1 MRISPREYWRLLAV
15 YLKPQW
21 KLVGLLALLL
31 LSTTALQLVS
41 PLILRQFID
50 RALEG
55 TTLQTL
61 LLIASL
67 YIGFAILLQVIKL
80 FETWSA
86 EYVGWTAT
94 NNLRADLAL
103 HVLGQDM
110 SFHNQHTPGG
120 LIERVDGD
128 VFTLGNFFSRFIIN
142 VLGNLLL
149 TIGVVVLLTRIDWRI
164 GLTVG
169 LFASVT
175 IATLMIFGRFTSR
188 RFAAAREASA
198 ELMGFLEERIGGT
211 EDIRSAGATAYVMR
225 RNHEFARAYYQRHKS
240 AMILGSASFSTSN
253 LLTVIG
259 MALSLGVAAT
269 LYRDGAVS
277 LGTVFVVFQFT
288 QLLVQPVEE
297 ISRQLRDFQQATA
310 SIGRIRELQQIEPTI
325 VDEPGAHLPPGPL
338 AVDFDGVTFGYGP
351 DEPTLRD
358 VSFHLAPRQVLGIVG
373 RTGSGKSTTIRLLF
387 RLYDPDRGAIRLGD
401 VDLRECALTDIRS
414 RVALVTQEIQLFHAT
429 VRDNLTLFDRS
440 IPDARIE
447 EALVQLGLDAWRA
460 TLPDGLDTVLASGG
474 GGVSAG
480 EAQLLALARVFLRD
494 PDVVILDEASSR
506 LDPATEA
513 RLERAIDILFNGR
526 TAIVIAHRLATVRR
540 ADEVLVMADGR
551 ILEHG
556 DRETLASD
564 PTSRFAEMLRTG
576 HDLVTS
582 AEARP

>member
-21 KLVGLLALLL
+21 KLAGLLALLL
-31 LSTTALQLVS
+31 LTSTGLQLVS

-55 TTLQTL
+55 TTLETL
-61 LLIASL
+61 LLIAGL

-94 NNLRADLAL
+94 NNLRADLAR
-103 HVLGQDM
+103 HVLGLDM
-110 SFHNQHTPGG
+110 SFHNAHTPGG

-128 VFTLGNFFSRFIIN
+128 VFLLGNFFSRFIIN
-142 VLGNLLL
+142 VLGNVLL
-149 TIGVVVLLTRIDWRI
+149 TIGVIVLLSRIDWRI

-169 LFASVT
+169 LFAGIT

-211 EDIRSAGATAYVMR
+211 EDVRASGATAYVMR
-225 RNHEFARAYYQRHKS
+225 RNDEYARAHYQRHKS

-259 MALSLGVAAT
+259 MTLSLAVAAT
-269 LYRDGAVS
+269 LYRDGAIT

-297 ISRQLRDFQQATA
+297 ISRQLRDLQQATA
-310 SIGRIRELQQIEPTI
+310 SIGRIRELQRIEPTI
-325 VDEPGAHLPPGPL
+325 VDGPGTALPPGPL
-338 AVDFDGVTFGYGP
+338 AVDFDDVTFGYGP
-351 DEPTLRD
+351 DEPTLHD

-373 RTGSGKSTTIRLLF
+373 RTGSGKSTITRLLF
-387 RLYDPDRGAIRLGD
+387 RLYDPGQGAIRLSG

-414 RVALVTQEIQLFHAT
+414 RVALVTQEIQLFRAT

-447 EALVQLGLDAWRA
+447 EALVRLGLDTWRA
-460 TLPDGLDTVLASGG
+460 GLEDGLDTMLASGG

-480 EAQLLALARVFLRD
+480 EAQLLAFARVFLRD

-506 LDPATEA
+506 LDPSTEA
-513 RLERAIDILFNGR
+513 RLEHAIDILFEGR
-526 TAIVIAHRLATVRR
+526 TAIVIAHRLATVQR
-540 ADEVLVMADGR
+540 AGEVLVMADGR
-551 ILEHG
+551 IVEHG
-556 DRETLASD
+556 GREALAGD
-564 PTSRFAEMLRTG
+564 PASRFAEMLRAG
-576 HDLVTS
+576 HGLVASTEDR
-582 AEARP
+582 A

>member
-15 YLKPQW
+15 YLIPQ
-21 KLVGLLALLL
+21 KRLVALLALLL
-31 LSTTALQLVS
+31 LTATGLQLVS

-50 RALEG
+50 RALDG
-55 TTLQTL
+55 TALRTL
-61 LLIASL
+61 LVIAGL
-67 YIGFAILLQVIKL
+67 YIGFAILIQVIKL
-80 FETWSA
+80 LETWSA

-103 HVLGQDM
+103 HVLGLDM
-110 SFHNQHTPGG
+110 AFHNAHTPGN

-128 VFTLGNFFSRFIIN
+128 VFTLGNFFSRFIVN

-149 TIGVVVLLTRIDWRI
+149 TVGVVVLLARIDWRI

-169 LFASVT
+169 LFALVT
-175 IATLMIFGRFTSR
+175 IVTLMVFGRYTSR
-188 RFAAAREASA
+188 RFAAARQTSA

-211 EDIRSAGATAYVMR
+211 EDIRSAGATAYTMR

-240 AMILGSASFSTSN
+240 AMILGQMSWSTSN

-259 MALSLGVAAT
+259 MALSLGVAAM
-269 LYRDGAVS
+269 LYRNGAVT

-310 SIGRIRELQQIEPTI
+310 SIGRIRELQAVQPTI
-325 VDEPGAHLPPGPL
+325 VDGPGAALPPGPL
-338 AVDFDGVTFGYGP
+338 AVEFDRVTFGYGP

-358 VSFHLAPRQVLGIVG
+358 VSFRIEPRQVLGIVG
-373 RTGSGKSTTIRLLF
+373 RTGSGKSTITRLLF
-387 RLYDPDRGAIRLGD
+387 RLYDPARGAIRLGE
-401 VDLRECALTDIRS
+401 VDLRELRLADIRT

-440 IPDARIE
+440 ISDARIE
-447 EALVQLGLDAWRA
+447 EALVRLGLHEWRA
-460 TLPDGLDTVLASGG
+460 TLDEGLDTMLAAGG

-480 EAQLLALARVFLRD
+480 EAQLLAFARVFLRD

-513 RLERAIDILFNGR
+513 RLEQAIDTLFAGR
-526 TAIVIAHRLATVRR
+526 TAIVIAHRLATIAR

-551 ILEHG
+551 VVEHG
-556 DRETLASD
+556 DRAVLAAD
-564 PTSRFAEMLRTG
+564 PGSRFAEMLRTG
-576 HDLVTS
+576 QDLVTS
-582 AEARP
+582 TEARP